1 MRANKQAKTGGAG
14 APPLGG
20 AAAGSPGLLRAEP
33 AGSPRPHASPRG
45 RRRAGAHQGGG
56 GPTPSLPP
64 SKRASASAF
73 RFTRR
78 RRRRASEPAAYPQ
91 CWGAA
96 AAACGSSMS
105 WCVFLLALAGS
116 PSLALAL
123 LALACLGS
131 HFSSLLFS
139 SRVWVSSVFWLSL
152 SRCFAVLALL
162 RFLFLFFFTSFP
174 APEAGIIPST
184 RGKIGMLMLPYVLAT
199 SFHLWCYSP

>member
-162 RFLFLFFFTSFP
+162 RFLFLFFLPPSLLPRQVSFP
-174 APEAGIIPST
+174 P
-184 RGKIGMLMLPYVLAT
+184 RGAKSGC
-199 SFHLWCYSP
+199 SCYPMF

>member
-1 MRANKQAKTGGAG
+1 PATQGERENPSSSAGPPPAVPFSLLAWPGTGLEQDVRANKQAKTGGAG

-131 HFSSLLFS
+131 HFSPVLFS
-139 SRVWVSSVFWLSL
+139 SLLGFGCLV
-152 SRCFAVLALL
+152 CFG
-162 RFLFLFFFTSFP
+162 FLFLV
-174 APEAGIIPST
+174 AL
-184 RGKIGMLMLPYVLAT
+184 K
-199 SFHLWCYSP
+199 CSPFCVFS